1 MPPTAHSAGSLRG
14 LAAWSR
20 CKGYAGPLLKL
31 SPARQ
36 ESLWVSLR
44 CASVSIGIDPAAA
57 QDRTFIVGI
66 FATSA
71 LNGESDCTNAR

>member
-1 MPPTAHSAGSLRG
+1 MVALQEVCRASTASPPHR
-14 LAAWSR
+14 R
-20 CKGYAGPLLKL
+20 
-31 SPARQ
+31 
-36 ESLWVSLR
+36 ESQWVSLR
-44 CASVSIGIDPAAA
+44 FGGVSIGIDPAAA